1 MVQSQLTR
9 NALNETKAEIA
20 ELGRSLTHTQ
30 SEIAV
35 LIRFYEAQF
44 QEKNSE
50 LGVAT
55 TNALNDTKAELDE
68 VERNLTHARSERAFL
83 ISYAA
88 SLEENNNEP
97 GVAQTRGTTRTNM
110 EVRANAKAKKST
122 VRM

>member
-44 QEKNSE
+44 QEK
-50 LGVAT
+50 
-55 TNALNDTKAELDE
+55 NALNDTKAELDE